1 MNKRPLEEARDPE
14 LHGSLAAL
22 RRAAKRAREIAAQTG
37 TSVVVSR
44 NGVIEYLRP
53 PATGVSM
60 QAQEPPAAHA
70 DEQ

>member
-1 MNKRPLEEARDPE
+1 MNTRPLEEARDPE
-14 LHGSLAAL
+14 LYGSLAAL

-44 NGVIEYLRP
+44 NGVIEHLRP
-53 PATGVSM
+53 PATRVSM
-60 QAQEPPAAHA
+60 QAQEPPAAHG